1 MFRDFAQH
9 LGHILGLTSLLIL
22 LELSRAFL
30 PPTNKVNSSSTSTEN
45 KVETKFETKGFEA
58 RDVLNILPEARGPF
72 DPIVDVVDVDINKA
86 RDFASHFGK
95 YSYKEVEHM
104 RDDLHIHRFKNDA
117 PSDILF
123 LERFLED
130 ELTSQLLALKAD
142 MPDPYLFRKDTDIPS
157 ASLFGSENETET
169 TPTPTTVAS
178 ESKTETETETKVSFA
193 AFKNLLEEGV
203 VESLLICVVLGAI
216 MMMTPQQEVPY
227 DAYPYQYM

>member
-1 MFRDFAQH
+1 M
-9 LGHILGLTSLLIL
+9 
-22 LELSRAFL
+22 
-30 PPTNKVNSSSTSTEN
+30 
-45 KVETKFETKGFEA
+45 
-58 RDVLNILPEARGPF
+58 
-72 DPIVDVVDVDINKA
+72 
-86 RDFASHFGK
+86 
-95 YSYKEVEHM
+95 
-104 RDDLHIHRFKNDA
+104 HIHRFKNDA

-157 ASLFGSENETET
+157 AGLFGSENETET

-216 MMMTPQQEVPY
+216 MMMTPQQEIPY
-227 DAYPYQYM
+227 DVYPYQ